1 MYDAR
6 QRIVGGCHTI
16 SEVLDEVP
24 GINGFA
30 IFVDEKV
37 CVCVC
42 VCVGECGGMRVRL
55 YLDCWMWMKAMH
67 VRQVVHCLCL
77 VKNKF

>member
-42 VCVGECGGMRVRL
+42 VCVLVNVGACGF
-55 YLDCWMWMKAMH
+55 A
-67 VRQVVHCLCL
+67 
-77 VKNKF
+77 FI

>member
-1 MYDAR
+1 MFPVVSTAFGNLDPMYDAR

-42 VCVGECGGMRVRL
+42 
-55 YLDCWMWMKAMH
+55 W
-67 VRQVVHCLCL
+67 
-77 VKNKF
+77 